1 MPVNKAIFE
10 GLVYDPSG
18 SPLTVDYVGSEAVY
32 ILNDDGFL
40 RHIPAADVDRQIWD
54 TLTAP
59 LEGNEDAISAQ
70 AAKML
75 GQEDIFSIAV
85 IRSQLENKDKQFEA
99 VQLAGLPEDA
109 RAYLGMVGFRVTV
122 DLHGEVIDVHQ
133 PGIIEEG
140 DE

>member
-1 MPVNKAIFE
+1 MPVNKAVFE

-18 SPLTVDYVGSEAVY
+18 NLLSVDYVGSEAVY

-54 TLTAP
+54 VLTAP

-99 VQLAGLPEDA
+99 VQASGLPEDA

-140 DE
+140 GD

>member
-1 MPVNKAIFE
+1 MNKAVFE

-18 SPLTVDYVGSEAVY
+18 KLLSVDYIGSEAVY
-32 ILNDDGFL
+32 ILDDDGFL

-54 TLTAP
+54 TLIAP

-85 IRSQLENKDKQFEA
+85 IRSQLENKEKQFEA
-99 VQLAGLPEDA
+99 VQAAGLPEDA

-122 DLHGEVIDVHQ
+122 DLHGEVIEIQQ
-133 PGIIEEG
+133 PGIVEDDG
-140 DE
+140 D

>member
-1 MPVNKAIFE
+1 MNKAIFE
-10 GLVYDPSG
+10 GLVYDPTG
-18 SPLTVDYVGSEAVY
+18 SPLAVDYVGSEAVY

-40 RHIPAADVDRQIWD
+40 RHIPAVDVDRQVWD
-54 TLTAP
+54 ALIAP
-59 LEGNEDAISAQ
+59 LAGNEDAISAQ

-99 VQLAGLPEDA
+99 VQAAGLPEDA

-122 DLHGEVIDVHQ
+122 DLHGEVTDVQQ
-133 PGIIEEG
+133 PGITDEG

>member
-1 MPVNKAIFE
+1 MNKAIFE
-10 GLVYDPSG
+10 GLVYDPTG
-18 SPLTVDYVGSEAVY
+18 SPLAVDYVGSEAVY

-40 RHIPAADVDRQIWD
+40 RHIPAVDVDRQVWD
-54 TLTAP
+54 ALIAP
-59 LEGNEDAISAQ
+59 LAGNEDAISAQ
-70 AAKML
+70 AARML

-99 VQLAGLPEDA
+99 VQAAGLPEDA

-122 DLHGEVIDVHQ
+122 DLHGEVTDVQQ
-133 PGIIEEG
+133 PGITDEG

>member
-18 SPLTVDYVGSEAVY
+18 SVLSADYVGSEAVY

-40 RHIPAADVDRQIWD
+40 RHIPAADVDRQVWD
-54 TLTAP
+54 ALTAQIS
-59 LEGNEDAISAQ
+59 GHEDAISEQ

-99 VQLAGLPEDA
+99 IQSTGLPEDA
-109 RAYLGMVGFRVTV
+109 LAYLGMVGFRVTV
-122 DLHGEVIDVHQ
+122 DLHGDVIDIHQ
-133 PGIIEEG
+133 PGIIAEG

>member
-18 SPLTVDYVGSEAVY
+18 NLLSVDYDGSEAVY

-54 TLTAP
+54 VLTAP

-75 GQEDIFSIAV
+75 GQEDIFRL
-85 IRSQLENKDKQFEA
+85 RSSAANWKTKDKQFEA
-99 VQLAGLPEDA
+99 VQASVYQKTARLP
-109 RAYLGMVGFRVTV
+109 GMVGFRVTV

-140 DE
+140 GD

>member
-1 MPVNKAIFE
+1 MAVNKAVFE

-18 SPLTVDYVGSEAVY
+18 KLLSVDYIGSEAVY
-32 ILNDDGFL
+32 ILDDDGFL

-54 TLTAP
+54 TLIAP

-85 IRSQLENKDKQFEA
+85 IRSQLENKEKQFEA
-99 VQLAGLPEDA
+99 VQAAGLPEDA

-122 DLHGEVIDVHQ
+122 DLHGEVIEIQQ
-133 PGIIEEG
+133 PGIVEDDG
-140 DE
+140 D

>member
-1 MPVNKAIFE
+1 MPVNKAVFE
-10 GLVYDPSG
+10 GLVFDPSG
-18 SPLTVDYVGSEAVY
+18 SPLSVDYVGSEAVY

-40 RHIPAADVDRQIWD
+40 RHIPAADVDRQVWEA
-54 TLTAP
+54 LTAP
-59 LEGNEDAISAQ
+59 LVGNEDAISAQ

-99 VQLAGLPEDA
+99 VQAAGLPEDA

-122 DLHGEVIDVHQ
+122 DLHGDVIDIHQ
-133 PGIIEEG
+133 PGIVEEDG
-140 DE
+140 D